1 MAKVTE
7 ETPHEK
13 WQMKRDAANAE
24 RNVNADQLSDNQR
37 KALMDAFIA
46 IRNADYSCHEV
57 FRIDVDDMIALD
69 KSEYMLR
76 SAFPQL
82 TEEAVANITC
92 TCED

>member
-1 MAKVTE
+1 MTE
-7 ETPHEK
+7 SNDMTPHEK
-13 WQMKRDAANAE
+13 WQMERDAK
-24 RNVNADQLSDNQR
+24 NVALNYNADQLSDKQR

-46 IRNADYSCHEV
+46 IKNADYSCHEM
-57 FRIDVDDMIALD
+57 FRVDVDDMIGLD

-92 TCED
+92 TCD

>member
-1 MAKVTE
+1 MTKDM
-7 ETPHEK
+7 TPHEK
-13 WQMKRDAANAE
+13 WQMERDAK
-24 RNVNADQLSDNQR
+24 NVALNFNADQLSDKQR

-46 IRNADYSCHEV
+46 IKNADYSCHEM
-57 FRIDVDDMIALD
+57 FRVDVDDMIALD

>member
-1 MAKVTE
+1 V
-7 ETPHEK
+7 
-13 WQMKRDAANAE
+13 
-24 RNVNADQLSDNQR
+24 
-37 KALMDAFIA
+37 
-46 IRNADYSCHEV
+46 
-57 FRIDVDDMIALD
+57 DVDDMIALD

>member
-1 MAKVTE
+1 MTKDM
-7 ETPHEK
+7 TPHEK
-13 WQMKRDAANAE
+13 WQMERDAK
-24 RNVNADQLSDNQR
+24 NVALNFNADQLSDKQR

>member
-1 MAKVTE
+1 MTE
-7 ETPHEK
+7 SNDMTPHEK
-13 WQMKRDAANAE
+13 WQMERDAK
-24 RNVNADQLSDNQR
+24 NVALNYNADQLSDKQR

-46 IRNADYSCHEV
+46 IKNADYSCHEM
-57 FRIDVDDMIALD
+57 FRVDVDDMIALD

-92 TCED
+92 TCD

>member
-1 MAKVTE
+1 MTKDM
-7 ETPHEK
+7 TPHEK
-13 WQMKRDAANAE
+13 WQMERDAK
-24 RNVNADQLSDNQR
+24 NVALNFNADQLSDKQR
-37 KALMDAFIA
+37 KVLMEAFIA

>member
-1 MAKVTE
+1 MTE
-7 ETPHEK
+7 SNDMTPHEK
-13 WQMKRDAANAE
+13 WQIERDAK
-24 RNVNADQLSDNQR
+24 NVALNYNADQLSDKQR
-37 KALMDAFIA
+37 KVLMDDFIA
-46 IRNADYSCHEV
+46 IKNADCSCHEM
-57 FRIDVDDMIALD
+57 FRVDVDDMIALD

>member
-1 MAKVTE
+1 MTE
-7 ETPHEK
+7 SNDMTPHEK
-13 WQMKRDAANAE
+13 WQMERDAK
-24 RNVNADQLSDNQR
+24 NVALNFNADQLSDKQR

-46 IRNADYSCHEV
+46 IKNADYSCHEM
-57 FRIDVDDMIALD
+57 FRVDVDDMIALD

-92 TCED
+92 TCD